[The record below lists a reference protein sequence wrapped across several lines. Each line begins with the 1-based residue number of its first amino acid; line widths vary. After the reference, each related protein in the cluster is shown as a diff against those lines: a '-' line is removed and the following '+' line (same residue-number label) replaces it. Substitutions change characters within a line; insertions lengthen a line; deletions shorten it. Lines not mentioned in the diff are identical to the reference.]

1 MARRPI
7 IGRGT
12 RSTIHLD
19 PVEMRQLMR
28 ALRRG
33 RSLEDRKTAI
43 INVMKAAAEPARE
56 DMEQSAPVDTG
67 RLADSFRSRKL
78 LKVPPRVFGIRV
90 GAVSESKLAGWR
102 AHFTELGTKHHDA
115 QPFIARA
122 IARQTPIVLKNLRV
136 GLQSLLKSLI
146 K

>member
-28 ALRRG
+28 ALQRG
-33 RSLEDRKTAI
+33 RTLEQRQAAI
-43 INVMKAAAEPARE
+43 INVMKAAAEPARK
-56 DMEQSAPVDTG
+56 DMSESAPVDTG
-67 RLADSFRSRKL
+67 LLGDSFRSRKL
-78 LKVPPRVFGIRV
+78 LKVPPGVFGIRV
-90 GAVSESKLAGWR
+90 GAVRESKLAGWR
-102 AHFTELGTKHHDA
+102 AHFTELGTKHHAA

-122 IARQTPIVLKNLRV
+122 IARQTPVVLRNLRD
-136 GLQSLLKSLI
+136 GLQLLLNSLI